1 MDVLHEPFQEQLSTG
16 CAGYLFANSKE
27 GPMNDKRR
35 LYSPV
40 VYCTLTALFLFMF
53 LLSSASQG
61 SAAPFYKGKMIRLVV
76 GFPPGGGF
84 DTFARLLARHM
95 PRYLPGEPRMIVQ
108 NMPGAGSLVATN
120 RVYNMP
126 GNGLTIVTFQF
137 SMVVQALVGTPGV
150 KFDPR
155 KYIWLGHPSLGA
167 LPEVLWIRSELPIR
181 SLEDLRRRKEPLN
194 IGASSRGTS
203 GSLAGELLRAV
214 GLPVKN
220 IYGYKGSAPTMAALE
235 RKEIDARVLPQDTMQ
250 GTYRRYID
258 ENIVRPIFALGKEP
272 RLKPIPGIA
281 TLEDLTLTEELRKLA
296 EFITSTWTLLRPFA
310 VPPGTPPEQV
320 SLLREAFMKAMKS
333 PQLVK
338 DAKRQG
344 VIIVPT
350 SGEEVEAIVA
360 RLYQTPPAILEKYKK
375 FAE

>member
-1 MDVLHEPFQEQLSTG
+1 
-16 CAGYLFANSKE
+16 
-27 GPMNDKRR
+27 MNDKRR
-35 LYSPV
+35 VCSPV

-95 PRYLPGEPRMIVQ
+95 PRYLPGKPRMIVQ

-120 RVYNMP
+120 RVYTMP
-126 GNGLTIVTFQF
+126 GDGLTIVTFQF
-137 SMVVQALVGTPGV
+137 SMVVQALVDTPGV
-150 KFDPR
+150 RFDPR
-155 KYIWLGHPSLGA
+155 KYIWVGHPSLGA

-272 RLKPIPGIA
+272 RLKPLPGVA
-281 TLEDLTLTEELRKLA
+281 TLEDLKLSEEQRKLA

-310 VPPGTPPEQV
+310 VPPGTPPELV
-320 SLLREAFMKAMKS
+320 RLLREAFMKAMKS

-350 SGEEVEAIVA
+350 PGEEVERIVE
-360 RLYQTPPAILEKYKK
+360 RLYQTSPEILEKYKK